1 MALASGAGAAQET
14 PDREEGGSPLL
25 VIPFLGMS
33 NLWAPDGSGQT
44 FGLHLVWGMR
54 SRLGVDAW
62 ARSYALSGDRRAVLG
77 GDFLLEMTG
86 RTGRSG
92 VSLLAGFLH
101 GLDRNAG
108 SVALRGHA
116 AISPETLDQEAEGVI
131 PPLQLWMEIRGGVGT
146 LDRPRGTRT
155 TGFGMVT
162 LAMALVMRP
171 GTS

>member
-1 MALASGAGAAQET
+1 MLLFPIPVLPRNRSCPARRATRSPTGAEY
-14 PDREEGGSPLL
+14 RRRLL
-25 VIPFLGMS
+25 P
-33 NLWAPDGSGQT
+33 
-44 FGLHLVWGMR
+44 LVWGMH

-62 ARSYALSGDRRAVLG
+62 ARSCARSGDRRAVLG
-77 GDFLLEMTG
+77 GDFLLEMTD

-116 AISPETLDQEAEGVI
+116 AISPETPDQEAEGVI

-155 TGFGMVT
+155 TGFGVVT